1 MINHHVLEH
10 SCRSAHPFSGLMIIL
25 HDLMVFI
32 FFVLFPWL
40 VIIFLCFRWPSP
52 RLALVARLGAVSRR
66 WRRGTLRGRRGTWR
80 HPPSFHVA
88 GMALGDIHLRF
99 AWQAWHLRHFCI
111 SPPSPPPPPP
121 LCHTQLCHTPSF
133 TPNFV
138 THHLSNP
145 SLSHTIFHS
154 QLCHTHNFVTHNFVT
169 HTTLSHNIC
178 HTQLCHTQLC
188 HTQLCHTPSIT
199 HTHNFVTLCHTPSFT
214 QNFVTHNSSH
224 TTCFTSRSSS
234 TSFVF
239 PSFPVPLQQLLL
251 IIGRSWL
258 VGLSG
263 PLIYL

>member
-1 MINHHVLEH
+1 
-10 SCRSAHPFSGLMIIL
+10 MIISWYRGRC
-25 HDLMVFI
+25 DT
-32 FFVLFPWL
+32 
-40 VIIFLCFRWPSP
+40 CGT

-88 GMALGDIHLRF
+88 DMALGDIHLRF

-121 LCHTQLCHTPSF
+121 VCHTQLCHTPSF

-154 QLCHTHNFVTHNFVT
+154 QLCHT
-169 HTTLSHNIC
+169 
-178 HTQLCHTQLC
+178 QLC
-188 HTQLCHTPSIT
+188 
-199 HTHNFVTLCHTPSFT
+199 HTHNFVTQHLSHHNFVTPSFVT
-214 QNFVTHNSSH
+214 PNFVTHHLSHTQLCRTLSHAIFHIKILSH
-224 TTCFTSRSSS
+224 TTLHIQLVLLSRSSS

-239 PSFPVPLQQLLL
+239 PSFPVPLQHLFL
-251 IIGRSWL
+251 IVGRSWL

-263 PLIYL
+263 PLIYLYIYICIYIWFTIYIYMYIYIFNMIYFIYIWYDMIYYI